1 MALRKP
7 QPVEPARPRS
17 HRAARTLA
25 FLATATHHVL
35 STVSQ
40 LGRALPIAHPRVHGV
55 EVKRDV
61 PYCDSRRRAHLLD
74 VYRPRKLTK
83 PRPVVLYVHGG
94 GFGIMHKDSHW
105 LLAMIFARAG
115 YVVFNISYR
124 LAPVDPFPA
133 AVEDVCEAY
142 AWVVRH
148 AHEWGGDPNRIVVAG
163 DSAGGNLVTALT
175 LAACY
180 RRDEPYA
187 RRVFD
192 TGVVPRAVVAT
203 SAIFQ
208 VSDCARFGRDRKL
221 HPFVTWVLVGVE
233 RAYLRG
239 QHVRDAALLDLADP
253 VCALE
258 RGIPPDRPLPPFFVG
273 VGTKDPLLPDTKR
286 LAAALTKLGAHCEAR
301 YYVGAIHVFHAA
313 IWRKRSRDY
322 WREAFA
328 FLKTHVAKDA
338 QWRSI

>member
-1 MALRKP
+1 MALRKRAIA
-7 QPVEPARPRS
+7 PARVAAHRS
-17 HRAARTLA
+17 RRTLA
-25 FLATATHHVL
+25 VLATATHHVL
-35 STVSQ
+35 SAVAQ
-40 LGRALPIAHPRVHGV
+40 VARALPIAHPRLHGV
-55 EVKRDV
+55 EVVRDV
-61 PYCDSRRRAHLLD
+61 RYCDSHRRAHLLD
-74 VYRPRKLTK
+74 VYRPRKRTK

-142 AWVVRH
+142 AWAVRH
-148 AHEWGGDPNRIVVAG
+148 AREWGGDPDRIVLAG
-163 DSAGGNLVTALT
+163 DSAGGNLVTALA

-192 TGVVPRAVVAT
+192 TGVVPRAVVPT

-208 VSDCARFGRDRKL
+208 VTDCARFGRDRKL

-239 QHVRDAALLDLADP
+239 HHVRDTAVLDLADP

-258 RGIPPDRPLPPFFVG
+258 RGVAPDRPLPAFFVG
-273 VGTKDPLLPDTKR
+273 VGTKDPLLPDTRR
-286 LAAALTKLGAHCEAR
+286 LAAALARLGAHCEAR
-301 YYVGAIHVFHAA
+301 YDPGAIHVFHAA
-313 IWRKRSRDY
+313 IWRRRAREY
-322 WREAFA
+322 WREAFR
-328 FLKTHVAKDA
+328 FLHDQLAKEPPCP
-338 QWRSI
+338 SI

>member
-7 QPVEPARPRS
+7 KRDVVPAPARRPSR
-17 HRAARTLA
+17 RLR
-25 FLATATHHVL
+25 FLATATHRVL
-35 STVSQ
+35 SAVSRA
-40 LGRALPIAHPRVHGV
+40 GRALPIAHPRLHGV
-55 EVKRDV
+55 EVMRDL
-61 PYCDSRRRAHLLD
+61 PYRDSQRRAHLLD
-74 VYRPRKLTK
+74 VYRPRKRTK

-133 AVEDVCEAY
+133 AVEDVCDAY

-148 AHEWGGDPNRIVVAG
+148 AREWGGDPSRIVLAG
-163 DSAGGNLVTALT
+163 DSAGGNLITALT
-175 LAACY
+175 LATCY

-187 RRVFD
+187 RRAFD
-192 TGVVPRAVVAT
+192 TGVVPRAVVPT

-208 VSDCARFGRDRKL
+208 VSDCARFGRARKL

-239 QHVRDAALLDLADP
+239 LHGSSIDLADP

-258 RGIPPDRPLPPFFVG
+258 RGIAPDRPLPPFFVA
-273 VGTKDPLLPDTKR
+273 VGTKDPLLPDSKR
-286 LAAALTKLGAHCEAR
+286 LAAALDRLGAHCEAR
-301 YYVGAIHVFHAA
+301 YYAGAIHVFHAA
-313 IWRKRSRDY
+313 IWRRRAREY
-322 WREAFA
+322 WREAFG
-328 FLKTHVAKDA
+328 FLHRQLKE
-338 QWRSI
+338 S